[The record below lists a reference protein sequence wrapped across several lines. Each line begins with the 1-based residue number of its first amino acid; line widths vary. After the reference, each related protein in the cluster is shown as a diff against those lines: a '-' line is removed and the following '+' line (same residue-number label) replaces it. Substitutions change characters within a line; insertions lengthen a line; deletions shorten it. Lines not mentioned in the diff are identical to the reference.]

1 MSSISSVSSTSTT
14 SSTSSSSSSSSSSNT
29 SDDFLSLLVDEMQ
42 NQNPLDADSA
52 SDYMNQMMAYAQYSQ
67 LSEMSSTLLSLQE
80 SVQTISSAVVSAS

>member
-1 MSSISSVSSTSTT
+1 MTVAATT
-14 SSTSSSSSSSSSSNT
+14 ATTTTTAATTTSSSSSSGITSSQ
-29 SDDFLSLLVDEMQ
+29 FLSLLVTELQ

>member
-1 MSSISSVSSTSTT
+1 
-14 SSTSSSSSSSSSSNT
+14 
-29 SDDFLSLLVDEMQ
+29 MQ